1 MKSETASKHQEKSSN
16 DITCGI
22 ITLSDSRKS
31 EKLDLSGKYI
41 ASEIESRYTLKSKK
55 LIPDEKE
62 ELKKTIEDM
71 VFERFDVI
79 LTTGGTGLD
88 TRDITVETVESLFE
102 KRIEGFGELFRAKS
116 YEEIGSAALLSRATA
131 GVYKKTII
139 FSMPG
144 SPNAVKTALGL
155 IIDELPHFVH
165 HVKKWWN
172 INISSILIKKFIN
185 TN

>member
-1 MKSETASKHQEKSSN
+1 MKSETATQHQKESSN

-31 EKLDLSGKYI
+31 KKLDLSGQYM
-41 ASEIESRYTLKSKK
+41 AEENESIYTLGSRC
-55 LIPDEKE
+55 LIPDEKD
-62 ELKKTIEDM
+62 ELINAIESMILD
-71 VFERFDVI
+71 ETDVI

-88 TRDITVETVESLFE
+88 ARDITVETVESLFE

-116 YEEIGSAALLSRATA
+116 YEEIGAAALLSRATA
-131 GVYKKTII
+131 GIYKKTVI

-155 IIDELPHFVH
+155 IIDELPHLVH
-165 HVKKWWN
+165 HVK
-172 INISSILIKKFIN
+172 
-185 TN
+185 

>member
-1 MKSETASKHQEKSSN
+1 MKSKTASEHQKISSK

-31 EKLDLSGKYI
+31 KKADLSGQYM
-41 ASEIESRYTLKSKK
+41 AEEIEARYTLKSRS

-62 ELKKTIEDM
+62 DLINSIEDM
-71 VFERFDVI
+71 IADNTDVI

-88 TRDITVETVESLFE
+88 PRDITVETVESLFE
-102 KRIEGFGELFRAKS
+102 KKLDGFGEMFRKKS
-116 YEEIGSAALLSRATA
+116 YDEIGAAALLSRATA
-131 GVYKKTII
+131 GIYKKTII

-144 SPNAVKTALGL
+144 SPNAVKTAFSI

-172 INISSILIKKFIN
+172 LISSLIIYFKKN
-185 TN
+185 L

>member
-1 MKSETASKHQEKSSN
+1 MKSETAKLHQKESSK
-16 DITCGI
+16 DIECGL

-41 ASEIESRYTLKSKK
+41 AEEIEARYTLKSRR

-62 ELKKTIEDM
+62 DLIESIETM
-71 VFERFDVI
+71 ISEGIDVI
-79 LTTGGTGLD
+79 LTNGGTGLD
-88 TRDITVETVESLFE
+88 TRDITVETVESIFE
-102 KRIEGFGELFRAKS
+102 KKIDGFGELFRSKS
-116 YEEIGSAALLSRATA
+116 FEEIGSAALLSRATA

-144 SPNAVKTALGL
+144 SPNAVKTALSL

-165 HVKKWWN
+165 HVKK
-172 INISSILIKKFIN
+172 
-185 TN
+185 

>member
-1 MKSETASKHQEKSSN
+1 MDDYMKSETAKQHQNQSSK
-16 DITCGI
+16 DIICGL

-41 ASEIESRYTLKSKK
+41 AEEIESRYTLKSRS

-62 ELKKTIEDM
+62 DLIKAIENM
-71 VFERFDVI
+71 ICEEIDVI
-79 LTTGGTGLD
+79 LTNGGTGLA

-102 KRIEGFGELFRAKS
+102 KKIDGFGELFRAKS
-116 YEEIGSAALLSRATA
+116 FEKIGSAALLSRATA

-144 SPNAVKTALGL
+144 SPNAVKTALNI

-165 HVKKWWN
+165 HVK
-172 INISSILIKKFIN
+172 
-185 TN
+185 

>member
-1 MKSETASKHQEKSSN
+1 MTSESVKQHHKESSN
-16 DITCGI
+16 DITCGL

-31 EKLDLSGKYI
+31 EKLDLSGKHI
-41 ASEIESRYTLKSKK
+41 AEEVESRYVLKSRS

-62 ELKKTIEDM
+62 DLISEIEKM
-71 VFERFDVI
+71 IFEDIDVI
-79 LTTGGTGLD
+79 LTNGGTGLS

-102 KRIEGFGELFRAKS
+102 KKIDGFGELFRAKS
-116 YEEIGSAALLSRATA
+116 FDEVGSAALLSRATA

-144 SPNAVKTALGL
+144 SPNAVKTALEI

-165 HVKKWWN
+165 HVKK
-172 INISSILIKKFIN
+172 
-185 TN
+185 

>member
-1 MKSETASKHQEKSSN
+1 MNMKSETAKQHQKESSN
-16 DITCGI
+16 DIACGV

-31 EKLDLSGKYI
+31 KKVDLSGKYI
-41 ASEIESRYTLKSKK
+41 SEEIESRYDLKGRII
-55 LIPDEKE
+55 IPDEKE
-62 ELKKTIEDM
+62 ELLNAIENMISDGI
-71 VFERFDVI
+71 DVI

-88 TRDITVETVESLFE
+88 VRDITVETVESLFE

-131 GVYKKTII
+131 GIYKKTII

-165 HVKKWWN
+165 HVKK
-172 INISSILIKKFIN
+172 
-185 TN
+185 

>member
-1 MKSETASKHQEKSSN
+1 MKSETSAQHQKESSN
-16 DITCGI
+16 DIECGI

-31 EKLDLSGKYI
+31 KKADLSGKYI
-41 ASEIESRYTLKSKK
+41 SEEIESRYTLKSRI
-55 LIPDEKE
+55 LIPDEKQ
-62 ELKKTIEDM
+62 ELLDAIETLVCDGN
-71 VFERFDVI
+71 DVI

-102 KRIEGFGELFRAKS
+102 KKIEGFGELFRAKS

-131 GVYKKTII
+131 GIYKKTII

-144 SPNAVKTALGL
+144 SPNAVKTALSL

-165 HVKKWWN
+165 HVKK
-172 INISSILIKKFIN
+172 
-185 TN
+185 